1 LPDGRKRACVIY
13 VAGEIEHAPRILFA
27 EGWATGAT
35 LSDMDPDALVL
46 SAIDAGNLHPV
57 ATEARRAWPDR
68 ELVICAD
75 ADPVG
80 KAKGIAA
87 AIAAGALIAV
97 PEFPEGTEGSDWN
110 DYVNAGL
117 AEPKEFNF
125 SRNGEGR
132 E

>member
-1 LPDGRKRACVIY
+1 VIF
-13 VAGEIEHAPRILFA
+13 VAGEIAHAPRVLIA

-35 LSDMDPDALVL
+35 LSDMNPDALVL

-80 KAKGIAA
+80 KAKGRAA
-87 AIAAGALIAV
+87 AISASALIAV

-110 DYVNAGL
+110 DFVNAGL
-117 AEPKEFNF
+117 SELTDSDVNWHKEIQK
-125 SRNGEGR
+125 
-132 E
+132 